1 MLGVMILMAGSG
13 VVTDIVAYFFIY
25 CVAGTF
31 IPAWGAEKG
40 LGMMWVMKWSSIV
53 SFSSLLFP
61 VLIGAAH
68 DVRKGVLIALFGGI
82 MVPILAVAY
91 YFFQINMIDLKRER
105 EEKSKQDD

>member
-1 MLGVMILMAGSG
+1 MSGSE
-13 VVTDIVAYFFIY
+13 VAVDIVFYFFIY

-61 VLIGAAH
+61 VLIGATH

-82 MVPILAVAY
+82 VVPILAVAY

-105 EEKSKQDD
+105 EEKSKQGD

>member
-1 MLGVMILMAGSG
+1 MTGSG
-13 VVTDIVAYFFIY
+13 VVADVVVYFFIY

-61 VLIGAAH
+61 VLMGAAH

-82 MVPILAVAY
+82 VVPILAVAY
-91 YFFQINMIDLKRER
+91 YFFQINMIDRKRER